1 MSPEWN
7 SLKIAMNE
15 IYEGKGKGRKEE
27 EREREREVLSGF
39 PEAHK

>member
-1 MSPEWN
+1 
-7 SLKIAMNE
+7 MNE